1 MPAAAFVFWPPDC
14 QCHGLEVTTAVTT
27 LVIFWAILGLATL
40 ALALYRK
47 FVSMREDDYLHLS
60 AGEERLIPQQVAI
73 FRRIGAIDRW
83 GITMTIVTVIL
94 GLGLA
99 ALYLYQVAQSQYR

>member
-1 MPAAAFVFWPPDC
+1 
-14 QCHGLEVTTAVTT
+14 
-27 LVIFWAILGLATL
+27 VIFWVILGVATL

-60 AGEERLIPQQVAI
+60 AGEERLIPQQVAT
-73 FRRIGAIDRW
+73 FRRIGVIDKW

-94 GLGLA
+94 GLALA
-99 ALYLYQVAQSQYR
+99 AMYLYQAAMRNY

>member
-1 MPAAAFVFWPPDC
+1 M
-14 QCHGLEVTTAVTT
+14 TTF
-27 LVIFWAILGLATL
+27 VIFWAILGVATL

-60 AGEERLIPQQVAI
+60 AGEERLIPQQVAT
-73 FRRIGAIDRW
+73 FRRIGVIDKW

-94 GLGLA
+94 GLALA
-99 ALYLYQVAQSQYR
+99 AMYLYQAALRNY

>member
-1 MPAAAFVFWPPDC
+1 MTAF
-14 QCHGLEVTTAVTT
+14 
-27 LVIFWAILGLATL
+27 VIFWAILGTATL

-60 AGEERLIPQQVAI
+60 AGEERYIPQQVRT
-73 FRRIGAIDRW
+73 FHTLGVIDKW
-83 GITMTIVTVIL
+83 GVTMTIVTVVM

-99 ALYLYQVAQSQYR
+99 ALYLYQAAMQQYH